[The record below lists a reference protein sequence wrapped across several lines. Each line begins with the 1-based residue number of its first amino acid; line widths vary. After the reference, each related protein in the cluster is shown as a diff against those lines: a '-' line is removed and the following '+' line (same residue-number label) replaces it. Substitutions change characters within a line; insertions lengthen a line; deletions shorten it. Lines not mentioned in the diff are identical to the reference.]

1 MLFARLESVRQQ
13 GFALN
18 KGLSEQGVTALGRAI
33 RDAEGVVIAGLAIAM
48 PDSRFEPTMVR
59 PMVAGLQK
67 ATRAIEAALEA

>member
-1 MLFARLESVRQQ
+1 M
-13 GFALN
+13 
-18 KGLSEQGVTALGRAI
+18 TALGRAI